1 MLEKEREIERLSER
15 LSVQYEDLTE
25 LTKIYEKMDGEEA
38 AAILSQIEDTHQVIL
53 IIKNLR
59 KEKSAEILGLMDA
72 KIAADILSEMY

>member
-1 MLEKEREIERLSER
+1 MGK
-15 LSVQYEDLTE
+15 
-25 LTKIYEKMDGEEA
+25 GC
-38 AAILSQIEDTHQVIL
+38 AILSQIEDTHQVIL

>member
-1 MLEKEREIERLSER
+1 M
-15 LSVQYEDLTE
+15 
-25 LTKIYEKMDGEEA
+25 KMDGEEA
-38 AAILSQIEDTHQVIL
+38 AAISIQIEDTHQVIL